1 MILGQSLP
9 HELLRIQ
16 AAIVNHRE
24 GVKRPRF
31 EAQRVGQEEAPA
43 TAAVEE
49 IGRAMRI
56 YPLVN

>member
-1 MILGQSLP
+1 MIIGQSLP

-31 EAQRVGQEEAPA
+31 EAQRVGQEEAA